1 MKNIYFNIDVFKR
14 EVYFFSVSSP
24 TKRELIHTY
33 TFDDMMYMAEDYST
47 GDYQKK
53 LQGLYDLM
61 MEQIENKEDEQV
73 QALTRQLDNEFK
85 ENIFA
90 SVCLSILYGTYQNQ
104 RNNLNRLGIV
114 SLLIDITSP
123 KNSILQ
129 KLKLQVKGIIENKFS
144 EITNLMNNF
153 IDCANNDFQHTP
165 EKIFKSDGKYILE
178 WNKRD
183 ENMLYS
189 VSEFIEPLIYIFL
202 AYLYIGNLK
211 VFTCKHCGKKYFD
224 NFDKGYCQK
233 KMCQRAEEKE
243 NNKIIRQKR
252 KADPYK
258 SLLDNFGLYIRQQK
272 HKLTQKNLSADV
284 IAQFDDER
292 NSCYNKVKMEISI
305 YQNSGKPIDDE
316 LESYIDEQKN
326 YMKNLYDTLLS
337 VNIQ

>member
-33 TFDDMMYMAEDYST
+33 TFDDMMYMAEDYAT
-47 GDYQKK
+47 GGYQKK

-104 RNNLNRLGIV
+104 KDTLNHLGIIGSLMDSV
-114 SLLIDITSP
+114 S
-123 KNSILQ
+123 Q
-129 KLKLQVKGIIENKFS
+129 KFTLQVKGNIESKFS
-144 EITNLMNNF
+144 EITNSMNNF
-153 IDCANNDFQHTP
+153 IDCVNNDFRHTP
-165 EKIFKSDGKYILE
+165 ETTFKSDGKYILE
-178 WNKRD
+178 FNKRD
-183 ENMLYS
+183 GNMLYS
-189 VSEFIEPLIYIFL
+189 VNEFIEPLTHIFL
-202 AYLYIGNLK
+202 TNLYIGNLK

-224 NFDKGYCQK
+224 NTDKGYCPK
-233 KMCQRAEEKE
+233 EICQQAEERE
-243 NNKIIRQKR
+243 INKMVRAKR

-258 SLLDNFGLYIRQQK
+258 NLLDNFGLYIRQQK

-284 IAQFDDER
+284 IAQFDDEK

-305 YQNSGKPIDDE
+305 YQNSGKLIDDE

-326 YMKNLYDTLLS
+326 YMKHLYDTLSS

>member
-33 TFDDMMYMAEDYST
+33 TFDDMMYMAEDYAT
-47 GDYQKK
+47 GGYQKK

-104 RNNLNRLGIV
+104 KDTLNHLGIIGSLMDSV
-114 SLLIDITSP
+114 S
-123 KNSILQ
+123 Q
-129 KLKLQVKGIIENKFS
+129 KFTLQVKGNIESKFS
-144 EITNLMNNF
+144 EITNSMNNF
-153 IDCANNDFQHTP
+153 IDCVNNDFRHTP
-165 EKIFKSDGKYILE
+165 ETTFKSDGKYILE
-178 WNKRD
+178 FNKRD
-183 ENMLYS
+183 GNMLYS
-189 VSEFIEPLIYIFL
+189 VNEFIEPLIHIFL
-202 AYLYIGNLK
+202 TNLYIGNLK

-224 NFDKGYCQK
+224 NTDKGYCPK
-233 KMCQRAEEKE
+233 EICQQAEERE
-243 NNKIIRQKR
+243 INKMVRAKR

-305 YQNSGKPIDDE
+305 YQKSGKPIDDE

-326 YMKNLYDTLLS
+326 YMKHLYDTLSS

>member
-1 MKNIYFNIDVFKR
+1 MKNIYFNIDAFKR

-33 TFDDMMYMAEDYST
+33 TFDDMMYMAEDYSA
-47 GDYQKK
+47 GDYQEK

-61 MEQIENKEDEQV
+61 MKQIDSEEDEQV

-104 RNNLNRLGIV
+104 KDTLNHFGIIGSLMDSV
-114 SLLIDITSP
+114 S
-123 KNSILQ
+123 Q
-129 KLKLQVKGIIENKFS
+129 KFTLQVKGNIESKFS
-144 EITNLMNNF
+144 EITNSMSNF
-153 IDCANNDFQHTP
+153 IDCVNNDFQHTP
-165 EKIFKSDGKYILE
+165 ERIFKSYGKYILE
-178 WNKRD
+178 FNKRD
-183 ENMLYS
+183 GNMLYS
-189 VSEFIEPLIYIFL
+189 VNEFIEPLIHIFL
-202 AYLYIGNLK
+202 TNLYIGNLK

-224 NFDKGYCQK
+224 NTDKGYCPK
-233 KMCQRAEEKE
+233 EICQQAEERE
-243 NNKIIRQKR
+243 INKMVRAKR

-272 HKLTQKNLSADV
+272 HKLTQKNLSSDV
-284 IAQFDDER
+284 IAQFDDEK

-305 YQNSGKPIDDE
+305 YQNSGKLIDDE

-326 YMKNLYDTLLS
+326 
-337 VNIQ
+337 

>member
-1 MKNIYFNIDVFKR
+1 M
-14 EVYFFSVSSP
+14 
-24 TKRELIHTY
+24 IHTY
-33 TFDDMMYMAEDYST
+33 TFDDMMYMAEDYAT
-47 GDYQKK
+47 GGYQKK

-104 RNNLNRLGIV
+104 KDTLNHLGIIGSLMDSV
-114 SLLIDITSP
+114 S
-123 KNSILQ
+123 Q
-129 KLKLQVKGIIENKFS
+129 KFTLQVKGNIESKFS
-144 EITNLMNNF
+144 EITNSMNNF
-153 IDCANNDFQHTP
+153 IDCVNNDFRHTP
-165 EKIFKSDGKYILE
+165 ETTFKSDGKYILE
-178 WNKRD
+178 FNKRD
-183 ENMLYS
+183 GNMLYS
-189 VSEFIEPLIYIFL
+189 VNEFVEPLIHIFL
-202 AYLYIGNLK
+202 TNLYIGNLK

-224 NFDKGYCQK
+224 NTDKGYCQK

-272 HKLTQKNLSADV
+272 HKLTQRNLSADV

-305 YQNSGKPIDDE
+305 YQNSGKLIDDE

-326 YMKNLYDTLLS
+326 YMKHLYDTLSS

>member
-1 MKNIYFNIDVFKR
+1 MDNIYFNIDVFKR

-33 TFDDMMYMAEDYST
+33 TFDDMMYMAEDYAT
-47 GDYQKK
+47 GGYQKK

-104 RNNLNRLGIV
+104 KDTLNHLGIIG
-114 SLLIDITSP
+114 SLIDSVSQKIT
-123 KNSILQ
+123 
-129 KLKLQVKGIIENKFS
+129 LQVKGKIESKFS
-144 EITNLMNNF
+144 EITNSMNNF
-153 IDCANNDFQHTP
+153 TDCVNNDFQHTP

-224 NFDKGYCQK
+224 NTDKGYCPK
-233 KMCQRAEEKE
+233 EICQQAEERE
-243 NNKIIRQKR
+243 INKMVRAKR

-272 HKLTQKNLSADV
+272 HKLTQKNLSSDV
-284 IAQFDDER
+284 IAQFDDEK

-305 YQNSGKPIDDE
+305 YQNSGKLIDDE

-326 YMKNLYDTLLS
+326 YMKNLYDTLSS

>member
-33 TFDDMMYMAEDYST
+33 TFDDMMYMAEDYAT

-73 QALTRQLDNEFK
+73 QALTKQLEKEFK
-85 ENIFA
+85 KNIFA
-90 SVCLSILYGTYQNQ
+90 SVCLSILYGTYQKQ
-104 RNNLNRLGIV
+104 EDILNRLGIIG
-114 SLLIDITSP
+114 SFIDGISQKITLHI
-123 KNSILQ
+123 KDN
-129 KLKLQVKGIIENKFS
+129 IESKFS

-165 EKIFKSDGKYILE
+165 ERIFKSDGKYILE

-284 IAQFDDER
+284 IAQFDDEK

-326 YMKNLYDTLLS
+326 YMKNLYDTLSS

>member
-33 TFDDMMYMAEDYST
+33 TFDDMMYMAEDYAT
-47 GDYQKK
+47 GGYQKK

-104 RNNLNRLGIV
+104 KDTLNHLGIIGSLMDSV
-114 SLLIDITSP
+114 S
-123 KNSILQ
+123 Q
-129 KLKLQVKGIIENKFS
+129 KFTLQVKGNIESKFS
-144 EITNLMNNF
+144 EITNSMNNF
-153 IDCANNDFQHTP
+153 IDCVNNDFRHTP
-165 EKIFKSDGKYILE
+165 ETTFKSDGKYILE
-178 WNKRD
+178 FNKRD
-183 ENMLYS
+183 GNMLYS
-189 VSEFIEPLIYIFL
+189 VNEFVEPLIHIFL
-202 AYLYIGNLK
+202 TNLYIGNLK

-224 NFDKGYCQK
+224 NTDKGYCPK
-233 KMCQRAEEKE
+233 EICQQAEERE
-243 NNKIIRQKR
+243 INKMVRAKR

-272 HKLTQKNLSADV
+272 HKLTQRNLSADV

-305 YQNSGKPIDDE
+305 YQNSGKLIDDE

-326 YMKNLYDTLLS
+326 YMKHLYDTLSS

>member
-33 TFDDMMYMAEDYST
+33 TFDDMMYMAEDYAT
-47 GDYQKK
+47 GGYQKK

-104 RNNLNRLGIV
+104 KDTLNHLGIIGSLMDSV
-114 SLLIDITSP
+114 S
-123 KNSILQ
+123 Q
-129 KLKLQVKGIIENKFS
+129 KFTLQVKGNIESKFS
-144 EITNLMNNF
+144 EITNSMNNF
-153 IDCANNDFQHTP
+153 IDCVNNDFRHTP
-165 EKIFKSDGKYILE
+165 ETTFKSDGKYILE
-178 WNKRD
+178 FNKRD
-183 ENMLYS
+183 GNMLYS
-189 VSEFIEPLIYIFL
+189 VNEFIEPLIHIFL
-202 AYLYIGNLK
+202 TNLYIGNLK

-224 NFDKGYCQK
+224 NTDKGYCPK
-233 KMCQRAEEKE
+233 EICQQAEERE
-243 NNKIIRQKR
+243 INKMVRAKR

-272 HKLTQKNLSADV
+272 HKLTQRNLSEDV

-305 YQNSGKPIDDE
+305 YQNSGKLIDDE

-326 YMKNLYDTLLS
+326 YMKHLYDTLSS

>member
-33 TFDDMMYMAEDYST
+33 TFDDMMYMAEDYAT

-73 QALTRQLDNEFK
+73 QALTKQLEKEFK
-85 ENIFA
+85 KNIFA
-90 SVCLSILYGTYQNQ
+90 SVCLSILYGTYQKQ
-104 RNNLNRLGIV
+104 EDILNRLGIIG
-114 SLLIDITSP
+114 SFIDGISQKITLHI
-123 KNSILQ
+123 KDN
-129 KLKLQVKGIIENKFS
+129 IESKFS

-165 EKIFKSDGKYILE
+165 ERIFKSDGKYILE